1 MISQKATAIT
11 GWILTILL
19 AFLFSM
25 SALMKLTLNETGL
38 VQASA
43 LGIEAGT
50 FRMIGVIE
58 ILSVILFVVPRTGVA
73 GALLLIAYMGGAIA
87 THVQHQ
93 QSVAGVVLIE
103 VLIWLTASLRFPEL
117 GRRLIRYGEKNLG

>member
-1 MISQKATAIT
+1 MSQKATAIT